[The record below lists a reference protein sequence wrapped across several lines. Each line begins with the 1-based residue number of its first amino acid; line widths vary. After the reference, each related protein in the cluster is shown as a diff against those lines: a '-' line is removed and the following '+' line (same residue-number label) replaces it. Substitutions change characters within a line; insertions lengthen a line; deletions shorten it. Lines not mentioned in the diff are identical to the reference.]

1 MVVPQHGAFV
11 NRLFSLN
18 RVSRNKHDRGRQA
31 GARRA
36 TDYSG
41 LMAPPPTPFPSCESY
56 RDGPSADQ
64 AERQFSQRV
73 MHKAFSPQRQSKEKP
88 QETATFGNNL
98 TYVWR
103 FDSDFLKS
111 FAFRFA
117 CSIERVLTRRQR
129 VSREARALVQ
139 GLQVGLV
146 PSLLLR
152 LIGGLRMR
160 SGEIVFYL
168 LAGTM
173 ALAVA
178 LQPRSLLAA
187 ALFVAITAI
196 ALAVALES

>member
-1 MVVPQHGAFV
+1 
-11 NRLFSLN
+11 
-18 RVSRNKHDRGRQA
+18 
-31 GARRA
+31 
-36 TDYSG
+36 
-41 LMAPPPTPFPSCESY
+41 
-56 RDGPSADQ
+56 
-64 AERQFSQRV
+64 
-73 MHKAFSPQRQSKEKP
+73 
-88 QETATFGNNL
+88 
-98 TYVWR
+98 
-103 FDSDFLKS
+103 
-111 FAFRFA
+111 
-117 CSIERVLTRRQR
+117 

-139 GLQVGLV
+139 VLQVGLV

-152 LIGGLRMR
+152 LISGLRMR